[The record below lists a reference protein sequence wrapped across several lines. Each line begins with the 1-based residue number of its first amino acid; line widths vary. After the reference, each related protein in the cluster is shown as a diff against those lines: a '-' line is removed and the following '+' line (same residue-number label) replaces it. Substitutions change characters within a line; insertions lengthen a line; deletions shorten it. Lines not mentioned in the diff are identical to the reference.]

1 MIRCYQLTIQ
11 GRVQGVGFRYWLKSQ
26 ADESGICGIAR
37 NLSDGS
43 VYAEIESEESKA
55 LDFIEK
61 CRQGPPL
68 AHVSRLA
75 VIDSSIKNYSDFSIR
90 R

>member
-11 GRVQGVGFRYWLKSQ
+11 GRVQGVGFRYWLKNQ
-26 ADESGICGIAR
+26 ADECGIYGIAK
-37 NLSDGS
+37 NLADGS
-43 VYAEIESEESKA
+43 VYAEIESEETKA

-68 AHVSRLA
+68 AHVSRIA
-75 VIDSSIKNYSDFSIR
+75 VLESAVKDYSDFSIKR
-90 R
+90 